1 MTRLIRGKAQGFHD
15 AGWSLS
21 KTRKHLV
28 VTKGAV
34 TGSVQKDLQSL
45 GLETSLQSNQ
55 NLALILARSIPRRS
69 LKISYIRPSNKKGRL
84 RGQRT
89 VDLCLYLY

>member
-1 MTRLIRGKAQGFHD
+1 MTRLIRGKAQGFQD
-15 AGWSLS
+15 DGWSLS
-21 KTRKHLV
+21 KSGKHLV

-55 NLALILARSIPRRS
+55 NL
-69 LKISYIRPSNKKGRL
+69 
-84 RGQRT
+84 T
-89 VDLCLYLY
+89 

>member
-1 MTRLIRGKAQGFHD
+1 MTQLFRGKAQGFQD
-15 AGWSLS
+15 DGWSLS
-21 KTRKHLV
+21 KSGKHLV

-55 NLALILARSIPRRS
+55 NLTWPG
-69 LKISYIRPSNKKGRL
+69 KIDATAIIKNNGYSTK
-84 RGQRT
+84 Q
-89 VDLCLYLY
+89 